1 MLTQRQSTILNAII
15 KQYIASAI
23 PVPSESIAGDYPDRI
38 SSATIRNEMV
48 YLENEQY
55 IVRPHISAGGIPSDR
70 GYRYYV
76 ESLMEGATL
85 PLNEQRTI
93 RHLFYQ
99 AEQQV
104 EEWAKLAATILSGE
118 VMNIAMV
125 TLPKSNETYLKHLE
139 LVVVKDVA
147 ALLVILLQNAKIR
160 QQLISFNQP
169 VTQEELDNISNKLNN
184 MYKGQT
190 GIQIYDNYH
199 TNHTL
204 SSIEEEVLRI
214 LVQTMVSEDRQ
225 FGEPCLD
232 GLRYFL
238 NQPEFTRTKELW
250 NIVELLEG
258 RYLFKSMLSALGDEE
273 GIRVIIGDE
282 NSDDTLKKCSLVLG
296 TYGVQDETKGV
307 VGVVGPTRMQYQR
320 VIAAVQYLC
329 SIMDELV
336 SEVYNGE

>member
-23 PVPSESIAGDYPDRI
+23 PVPSEAIAGDYPDKI
-38 SSATIRNEMV
+38 SSATIRNEMA

-76 ESLMEGATL
+76 ESLMQESEL

-99 AEQQV
+99 VEQQV
-104 EEWAKLAATILSGE
+104 EEWARLAATILSGE
-118 VMNIAMV
+118 VMNIALV
-125 TLPKSNETYLKHLE
+125 TLPKSNEAHLKHLE
-139 LVVVKDVA
+139 FVAVKDSA

-160 QQLISFNQP
+160 QQLISFNRS
-169 VTQEELDNISNKLNN
+169 VTQEELDTVSNKLNSI
-184 MYKGQT
+184 YRGQT
-190 GIQIYDNYH
+190 GIQIRKNYQEN
-199 TNHTL
+199 TNL
-204 SSIEEEVLRI
+204 SSIEKDILKT
-214 LVQTMVSEDRQ
+214 LVQTMDSEDRQ

-238 NQPEFTRTKELW
+238 NQPEFAHTKELW
-250 NIVELLEG
+250 NIVEMLEE
-258 RYLFKSMLSALGDEE
+258 RYLFKSVLSVLGGE
-273 GIRVIIGDE
+273 GGVRVIIGDE
-282 NSDDTLKKCSLVLG
+282 NSNDTLKKCSLVLG
-296 TYGVQDETKGV
+296 TYGIQEETKGV

-336 SEVYNGE
+336 SGVYSGE